1 MSIII
6 FVRDRLIVLCYS
18 LEAELNRLFWTL
30 QTTHY
35 FMTSLRTTR
44 LSMLCLWR
52 YLLLTYLTISV
63 IRSSG
68 HRA

>member
-6 FVRDRLIVLCYS
+6 VVCARLAVLCYS

-35 FMTSLRTTR
+35 FVTSPEDNKVVNA
-44 LSMLCLWR
+44 
-52 YLLLTYLTISV
+52 LLLTYLTISV